1 MSEKDSRIEIA
12 DKIFDELIEKYKKNP
27 NDIKHKK
34 SLIQIVYHAFVFG
47 YSTDEK
53 YQDKPLSYLRSF
65 DVMDYINC
73 VLCGNESNENDKQVL
88 NYYDEILHEAKNY
101 YEKENV
107 HFSVLFYAIY
117 IEHWF
122 NDLINVL
129 SLSKNLDEKTSK
141 KIIMS
146 SVDDKLS
153 YILPIFD
160 LPQFSNEI
168 KKDISKIFELR
179 NSFAHYKWQLK
190 TDEEHIKSIQEYGT
204 YAEKAPEIIEYLNR
218 YLKEN
223 LFTKQYLKRI
233 FSALIFNQTGIKV
246 EDDYNV

>member
-1 MSEKDSRIEIA
+1 MPQDGLKVTDRIYN
-12 DKIFDELIEKYKKNP
+12 ELIEEYKKNP
-27 NDIKHKK
+27 NEIKTKK
-34 SLIQIVYHAFVFG
+34 ALVQIVYHAFVYG
-47 YSTDEK
+47 YSSNEK
-53 YQDKPLSYLRSF
+53 YQDKPLSYLRNF
-65 DVMDYINC
+65 DVMNYIDN
-73 VLCGNESNENDKQVL
+73 VLCEKESNKNNKQVL
-88 NYYDEILHEAKNY
+88 NYYDEILLEAKNY

-129 SLSKNLDEKTSK
+129 ALSKNLDEKTSK

-146 SVDDKLS
+146 NVDDKLS

-204 YAEKAPEIIEYLNR
+204 YAEKAPAIIEYLNR

-246 EDDYNV
+246 EDDFNI